1 MDDLSIEE
9 VFTSAGVNCKS
20 HSLAACRNSDYFVYA
35 SGGQVVVQG
44 FPETQEDVVHV
55 SKRYHKGPVTV
66 LKRVSTD
73 VDSSVEGDWFVSG
86 GGDGGIVLYEVSSA
100 HPAPRCLVTLD
111 GITGP
116 IGALSGIATSD
127 KVCVAASW
135 VSDFKF
141 GLRVWWINRS
151 NDQLSI
157 SHFFDIDY
165 SSILAVAIDLLVLPN
180 GAVLL
185 AVGTTKGTVE
195 LHCETPCGQSMKHLL
210 SISAHND
217 WIHSMAFNHSTP
229 TLLATAGQDS
239 YVKLWRIEEYVSS
252 TDIDEISVTKNR
264 FTVVGAGNDLH
275 MMISAEAVLSGHD
288 DWVQSTVWD
297 RTGRTLLTSSSDK
310 TLIVWKEAN
319 ELWNDTVRLG
329 IVGGQAAGFYNAVF
343 SSDSRK
349 IVASTYFGGLYS
361 WVTKNDEQDLW
372 EAVPLCSGH
381 VGEIRDIAW
390 HPHGRWLFSVGA
402 DRTTRVY
409 IKQKHG
415 KFVEI
420 ARPQVHGH
428 SMQCMAVVSS
438 STIVTGA
445 EEKIFRAF
453 QAPRAFATSVCNIT
467 GYQMEELFGP
477 TTFEHFGARVPALGL
492 SNKAIEESEAV
503 VSEAGGDAHW
513 EEGAFQAAPVEL
525 HAPPTED
532 SLQQN
537 TLWPEI
543 HKLYSHGHDVY
554 AVAVNPAGTVLAT
567 SCKASHPDDA
577 AIALWD
583 TSDWSKKSEVSG
595 HQLTVTQIEWSP
607 DGTRLLS
614 VGRDRKAILYRER
627 DGGLNGFNY
636 ENVWMSSKEHSRII
650 WSCNWFRDSVHFVTA
665 SRDMRVI
672 VWACDGDTAVPMH
685 LFKCSLPTTAVA
697 VCGGPE
703 LSSSILAVGL
713 QDGSLIFLKPSGSEL
728 QLISKIYDPAAN
740 VDSAVARLRVD
751 PSDAYQLAVAGN
763 DGKLRV
769 LRLKASSS
777 A

>member
-1 MDDLSIEE
+1 MEDLSIEE

-35 SGGQVVVQG
+35 SDGQVVVQG
-44 FPETQEDVVHV
+44 FPQEDVVHV

-73 VDSSVEGDWFVSG
+73 VDSSVEGNN
-86 GGDGGIVLYEVSSA
+86 IVLGVVRLNLTCTPFRDILSKAFNRRESS
-100 HPAPRCLVTLD
+100 
-111 GITGP
+111 
-116 IGALSGIATSD
+116 
-127 KVCVAASW
+127 SW
-135 VSDFKF
+135 SFLF
-141 GLRVWWINRS
+141 EYIFLFS
-151 NDQLSI
+151 
-157 SHFFDIDY
+157 
-165 SSILAVAIDLLVLPN
+165 

-185 AVGTTKGTVE
+185 AVGTTRGTVE
-195 LHCETPCGQSMKHLL
+195 LHSETPCGQSMKHLL

-239 YVKLWRIEEYVSS
+239 YVKLWRIEEYVNS
-252 TDIDEISVTKNR
+252 TDIDEISVTKNLKNY
-264 FTVVGAGNDLH
+264 FCNFLT
-275 MMISAEAVLSGHD
+275 VLSGHD

-343 SSDSRK
+343 SSDSQK

-409 IKQKHG
+409 IKQKNG

-453 QAPRAFATSVCNIT
+453 QAPKAFATSACNIT
-467 GYQMEELFGP
+467 GYQMEELFGS
-477 TTFEHFGARVPALGL
+477 TALEHFGARVPALGL
-492 SNKAIEESEAV
+492 SNKAIEESEAA

-627 DGGLNGFNY
+627 DGVNGFNY
-636 ENVWMSSKEHSRII
+636 VSMWMSNKEHSRII

-672 VWACDGDTAVPMH
+672 VWACNGDTAVPMH
-685 LFKCSLPTTAVA
+685 SFKCSLPATAVA
-697 VCGGPE
+697 VCG
-703 LSSSILAVGL
+703 
-713 QDGSLIFLKPSGSEL
+713 DGSLIFLKPSGSEL
-728 QLISKIYDPAAN
+728 QLISKLYEPAVN
-740 VDSAVARLRVD
+740 VDSAVTRLRLVI
-751 PSDAYQLAVAGN
+751 
-763 DGKLRV
+763 
-769 LRLKASSS
+769 
-777 A
+777 